1 MHINKYKTNELQE
14 DQVYFLADSQYY
26 AVREGHIRKRTY
38 DRPLFEYE
46 DEEGDLVTTG
56 ITNKSELFTT
66 REEAE
71 ALLVSYLNKKLEA
84 LQKQMNKLTRKKENL
99 VKKVTVK

>member
-1 MHINKYKTNELQE
+1 MHINKYKTNELKE

-26 AVREGHIRKRTY
+26 AVREGHIKKRTY
-38 DRPLFEYE
+38 DSPFFEYE
-46 DEEGDLVTTG
+46 DEEGHLISTG
-56 ITNKSELFTT
+56 ITDKSELFTT

-71 ALLVSYLNKKLEA
+71 ALLISYLNKKVEA
-84 LQKQMNKLTRKKENL
+84 LQKQMNKLIKKRDNL